1 MRLHLPSQCPPC
13 VPLVLHVDVSR
24 ARPSPHF
31 HLHALL
37 SLKTAENKTWGCAH
51 EDNCMVKLLY
61 RLYGEFGHIIMTTA
75 ICPRPVPLAPVY
87 MTSFPPVVICYHHS
101 NNMVILVLS

>member
-37 SLKTAENKTWGCAH
+37 SLKTAENKTWGRTGNKPKRAVH
-51 EDNCMVKLLY
+51 TKIIVWSNFYTGCM
-61 RLYGEFGHIIMTTA
+61 EN
-75 ICPRPVPLAPVY
+75 LA
-87 MTSFPPVVICYHHS
+87 T
-101 NNMVILVLS
+101 